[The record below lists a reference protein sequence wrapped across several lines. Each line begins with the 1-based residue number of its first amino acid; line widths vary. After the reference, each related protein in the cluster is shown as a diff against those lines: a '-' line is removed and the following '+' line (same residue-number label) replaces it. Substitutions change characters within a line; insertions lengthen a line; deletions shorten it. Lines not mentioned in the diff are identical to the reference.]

1 MSVWKRL
8 FTAVKGGVNEM
19 AEGIEATQTLRILDQ
34 EMRESREE
42 LRRSEEALTSILAKQ
57 KMSEQKTQDLQ
68 NSIQEHEGYA
78 IKALEQGNE
87 DLAREVAEKIQ
98 QFEADLD
105 TEKGFLDQFSS
116 SAAKLRSAVKN
127 ARTNL
132 RRMQQQ
138 VDTVKA
144 TESVQKAQTA
154 VASRHLG
161 ANSKMKTAAESL
173 ERIKAKQRLRQAE
186 LETAQELA
194 SDESGAGL
202 EAKLKAAGITPG
214 GSGSADDILARLRN
228 R

>member
-8 FTAVKGGVNEM
+8 FTAVKGGVNDA

-34 EMRESREE
+34 EIRESRTE
-42 LRRSEEALTSILAKQ
+42 LRRSEEALTTILARQ
-57 KMSEQKTQDLQ
+57 KMSQQKVQDLQ
-68 NSIQEHEGYA
+68 GAVKEHEGYA

-98 QFEADLD
+98 QLEAELD
-105 TEKGFLDQFSS
+105 TEQGFLDQFGS
-116 SAAKLRSAVKN
+116 SASKLRSGVKN

-194 SDESGAGL
+194 QDESGAGL
-202 EAKLKAAGITPG
+202 ESKLKAAGITPG
-214 GSGSADDILARLRN
+214 GSGSADDILARLKN

>member
-1 MSVWKRL
+1 MSVWTKL
-8 FTAVKGGVNEM
+8 FTAVKGGINEA
-19 AEGIEATQTLRILDQ
+19 AEGLEATQTLRILDQ
-34 EMRESREE
+34 EIRESKTE
-42 LRRSEEALTSILAKQ
+42 LRRSEEALTTILARQ
-57 KMSEQKTQDLQ
+57 KMSRQKVQDLQ
-68 NSIQEHEGYA
+68 SSLKEHEGYA

-98 QFEADLD
+98 QIE
-105 TEKGFLDQFSS
+105 TELNTEQGFLDQFAS
-116 SAAKLRSAVKN
+116 SASNLRSAVKN

-144 TESVQKAQTA
+144 TESVQKAQTS

-173 ERIKAKQRLRQAE
+173 ERIKEKQRLRQAE
-186 LETAQELA
+186 LEAAQEL
-194 SDESGAGL
+194 SQDESGVGL
-202 EAKLKAAGITPG
+202 ENKLKAAGITPG
-214 GSGSADDILARLRN
+214 SSGSTDDILARLKN